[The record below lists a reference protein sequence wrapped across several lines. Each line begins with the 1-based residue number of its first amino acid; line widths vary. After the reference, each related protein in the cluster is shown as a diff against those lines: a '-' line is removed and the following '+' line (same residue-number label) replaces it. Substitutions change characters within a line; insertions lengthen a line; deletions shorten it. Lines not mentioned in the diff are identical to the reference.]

1 MHKNTNEDGQYNP
14 YHAHQLRH
22 SRLARPKTCKIDY
35 PPLKRLVASLL
46 AKHWSPDQISGWLK
60 KTYPH
65 DTLMHMSV
73 ETIYQTIYV
82 QAKGKLKKNIT
93 HLLRS
98 GRTQR
103 KPLTTRAKRP
113 RFREPMVMIS
123 DRPASVNDRA
133 IPKHWEGDLITGRN
147 NKSAIGTLV

>member
-1 MHKNTNEDGQYNP
+1 
-14 YHAHQLRH
+14 
-22 SRLARPKTCKIDY
+22 
-35 PPLKRLVASLL
+35 
-46 AKHWSPDQISGWLK
+46 
-60 KTYPH
+60 
-65 DTLMHMSV
+65 MHMSV

-147 NKSAIGTLV
+147 NKSAIGTLVERSTRFTILLHLPHGHSAMHVQDAIIKKMHDLPSLMRLSLTWNPWK